1 MSITINNNDFKIFSE
16 NETSKDQI
24 NSTEVHQVNLQK
36 ETNNIIKSR
45 KFTLSQLHTVPE
57 GVENPSFIG
66 DNIHGNTR
74 PHRELLTSTLSK
86 ESITTFKQKLYGTID
101 VWWLYD
107 DGGKYLVLVPNI

>member
-1 MSITINNNDFKIFSE
+1 M
-16 NETSKDQI
+16 
-24 NSTEVHQVNLQK
+24 HQVNTQK
-36 ETNNIIKSR
+36 ETNNIR

-57 GVENPSFIG
+57 GVENPSFAG

-86 ESITTFKQKLYGTID
+86 ESITTFKHKLYGTID

-107 DGGKYLVLVPNI
+107 DGGKYLVIAHNSASIMCSDTD